1 MNTVRE
7 SDVDQAALW
16 NGGAGLAW
24 VEAQELL
31 DRLFTPFEKLLVEA
45 VRARSGLR
53 VLDVGCGT
61 GSTTLAVARSL
72 GANGRCV
79 GVDISEPM
87 IAAARA
93 RAERQQILASFV
105 CADAQSHAFAP
116 ASVDTIISRFGV
128 MFFDDSV
135 RAFANLRRAARDG
148 AQLQLVAWRSPAE
161 NPFMTAAERA
171 VAAAGWSL
179 IGQVRAAGATTVL
192 LAEAS
197 VDGMCRPWD
206 YQGFVFVKGRFAG
219 TLSPALM
226 DARTDGALSVA
237 RLLSPTEVEVVFVRY
252 VDADPLCCPS
262 RLSTVRYR
270 IERRRQGPT
279 VVPYAVETT
288 SASN

>member
-171 VAAAGWSL
+171 AAPLFPSMPPRRPDAPGQFAFADQRRVQGILEQSGWVEIDLQPIDVACAFPKTELDRYMTRLGPLARILDSADEQTRKRV
-179 IGQVRAAGATTVL
+179 IG
-192 LAEAS
+192 
-197 VDGMCRPWD
+197 
-206 YQGFVFVKGRFAG
+206 
-219 TLSPALM
+219 
-226 DARTDGALSVA
+226 
-237 RLLSPTEVEVVFVRY
+237 
-252 VDADPLCCPS
+252 
-262 RLSTVRYR
+262 TVR
-270 IERRRQGPT
+270 PAFD
-279 VVPYAVETT
+279 PYAHGDEIRFNAACWMIGARSVV
-288 SASN
+288 